1 MKTKIRRV
9 SKRTLAVFLGI
20 MILFSSIG
28 IGSLITANATD
39 FCDVYIASDT
49 TATIKVAC
57 YGGSCDGNWY
67 TAKSVSG
74 ATFGDSTRNVYK
86 VSLPTDATSSCVIK
100 YNNDGNKIIIN
111 NGTSPYDYRNKIY
124 CDWVPGWKD
133 YKNVTKNVT
142 GENGLTGYIWDNNQS
157 TNNMTL
163 GNDGV
168 YYKTFSNVSCNADQT
183 FQFNVIDQGS
193 WDWKCKNI
201 NTSACSGCTVS
212 WNDNNSKNMKMSI
225 TDAGYYSITVKYSTF
240 SDKLWVLASRIQRTV
255 TIGSVTNGSITA
267 SSASV
272 YPGATVTLT
281 LSPNTGYSPVA
292 PTVTGNTTSTSV
304 SLTEVSSTSYTFEMP
319 NENVTVTA
327 VFPVSETQYPVTITN
342 DGHGTTSNSSINA
355 GRTTAIPLGT
365 ATPNYG
371 YKFKN
376 WTASGGGIRIT
387 KPTSA
392 TGATA
397 TATGSGGTITANFE
411 PIESLNLYIAGRI
424 QVRPS
429 AGSSSW
435 TNSYDSGEWSDTG
448 DDNIKFEYDSTA
460 QKYKVQTYASIA
472 QLATKH
478 SSKDPWFFVYD
489 KSNTYYWYYE
499 QSTAKGLEY
508 SDRGT
513 EYQLTKYTSKS
524 STYDCK
530 LKFAGNTNET
540 PVTIWFDAT
549 TQKISFTVPT
559 FHDISFTNK
568 PTGGTVTVTVNSTE
582 YSSNQRLEHGTSYT
596 VKFKPDTGYDL
607 NSTVTIG
614 ENTVQKSSLSGDASS
629 GYTYS
634 GTLTADTT
642 ITAAFSKINYTITYP
657 SSPSGYT
664 IGGSKPPTAQ
674 YGNNVSF
681 TITPDSNFRIDS
693 VTYTANGV
701 TNTITPSGTTYSF
714 TMPAGKVT
722 ITVTSIAQKTLTVI
736 KSVGSEGIT
745 KVEYKVGSAAYTT
758 YSTPV
763 VVDTGSAITLRVTY
777 ATGWEYKY
785 HSFTGSSGTKTNN
798 TTFNISSMDQNTTFD
813 IQAKKQLY
821 TISIA
826 SGVTGLASGAT
837 IKDANNNTITQ
848 TTIGEKFYISVSS
861 AANYMYS
868 SVSAT
873 GSPTLGT
880 VTTNYDD
887 TVGTSSAVIEY
898 KMGSNNVVVTPSFIR
913 IRKIQLP
920 SLDDHV
926 TTTIHYRKMSNDT
939 DNTLTEGNSI
949 WARATTAPQ
958 IYVNPV
964 SGYKMDITIKDGT
977 TTLTTLQDVTH
988 KDSSIT
994 NYTYTNFS
1002 SSTSTAVINIEANED
1017 LSTGYY
1023 ILGDF
1028 NSWDGT
1034 QYEFKKSSGAS
1045 DSNISYATIN
1055 FNASD
1060 AINYSS
1066 TGTGFKLKS
1075 GSTWYTNSSLT
1086 LTTDSTNKAINDTT
1100 GGENNNVTLK
1110 TTVAGNYAFTLDTTS
1125 GRSLS
1130 VTYPDQ
1136 NISYSDDSNV
1146 TYHTDYH
1153 PSTSKYSRSVTVKVK
1168 AKPNYK
1174 VNGITVANQT
1184 ANYNSF
1190 QPTAATF
1197 VRPIV
1202 QYSDPSNTEYYYEF
1216 TFTMGKDHVNV
1227 TFNTSQI
1234 SLAVTPNI
1242 SSSGFSTK
1250 IYNDAGTEEI
1260 TTISTGQFYK
1270 IVCVA
1275 ADNTYTIG
1283 SSSFVY
1289 TYKPENILSSATNTY
1304 TFRCRA
1310 NAYDLSASIN
1320 YLAAKPD
1327 IYVNNV
1333 LNPAAEAQ
1341 EITLFAGK
1349 PNTLSDINVTKVA
1362 NNNNSWV
1369 KYALFDTKAHA
1380 EATDSPGT
1388 ASTVLSGRCAYS
1400 QNGTIE
1406 APKQQ
1411 GPYYMCVYA
1420 YNQPAD
1426 LSAGTYSNKII
1437 VKVNVTYQRTTTNF
1451 YVDVHSFTITNT
1463 AQTDN
1468 MVEIYDG
1475 DGSVPGSNPNIYPD
1489 AQGDD
1494 LRAYFSLASHSTIY
1508 QATDLEIPDNN
1519 VDLYAK
1525 VTINGVDTWVEL
1537 SSDKIANNS
1546 HTLDVWLEAAA
1557 TERASST
1564 TFNNNTVSNK
1574 PASGTKR
1581 IYLKKPSNWSH
1592 NNNTWNNIYIYYWS
1606 DSGSISHPNWT
1617 QSDKMYNLGYIDKGG
1632 NQKND
1637 YYYCF
1642 DIPEGA
1648 DYVIFKENNN
1658 QNTSE
1663 QTDNISLS
1671 SGSNFYEL
1679 TTAPSAKALTK
1690 VAQPKFTG
1698 YIDNIRMNVDNTLS
1712 IKPKGVTD
1720 DMKVTYTVGGTNPGA
1735 ISVSQDGIL
1744 TSHTSGVA
1752 QATATVTIKVEGSI
1766 REKEGFTY
1774 YGQTTNDYTRDY
1786 YEQTINV
1793 TVIDDTLISGVQLM
1807 SYSTAST
1814 TVNIVNL
1821 DEGSS
1826 NIPANIV
1833 GADTKL
1839 SIKGKTY
1846 KTTSVT
1852 ANNVTNYTYCGIVT
1866 FDGVNNTVTFKY
1878 AKPDD
1883 TNSYTSSN
1891 LVFEAKVNTEVVGTG
1906 NDGERYGFEKW
1917 QKNGDDLSTSTYKDD
1932 SYILIDG
1939 NPYSKCFKSYPYTDF
1954 YITYKYY
1961 DYKVE
1966 RANGEK
1972 ITYYDTSYVNED
1984 PSNPEF
1990 NNTHVERSYTKKYE
2004 VRIKRTEIAAK
2015 TDEEKLALMSEAAS
2029 LKLVNVKSNYY
2040 TYTYSVACIDTK
2052 SFKNKADT
2060 NHGMEFTVVL
2070 TPTVRTYNVF
2080 LNGTTEITGKH
2091 YGDMIECNNTTFPS
2105 QVDGTT
2111 IYKWQT
2117 RKTEGDSVNL
2127 VTVATGKSYKFR
2139 LSGNTYLT
2147 TESLSGDTNLTTEGN
2162 ASVVTHT
2169 GYEYGSTGDEALGT
2183 LQELIYQNFYIA
2195 DFYNNGAMAEYTVQV
2210 PKYDDYGDET
2220 GEINVTKKR
2229 DLSFIGGG
2237 VLYYSVD
2244 SNNGNVNNKVLD
2256 NRYVTTD
2263 NKTVLYDAND
2273 QNYPILEKIRQLI
2286 EAQDSSKEKAYAIPS
2301 GYVANTHEKGQTVS
2315 SGTGF
2320 FYRFL
2325 PYMQYNATSGK
2336 NDIKNNDAFR
2346 YSSAL
2351 GAYQYIFTQGIVN
2364 KESTKNMRVYSYYIY
2379 GYNDYENN
2387 DGEMVYKYVISQNY
2401 VDAAT
2406 YIPNSSIYS

>member
-1 MKTKIRRV
+1 MKTKI
-9 SKRTLAVFLGI
+9 KRFS
-20 MILFSSIG
+20 MRSFSLFIGLTMLITSIG
-28 IGSLITANATD
+28 FGSIIQAGAYNSYDLSSGQVCYFDNSLKQWSEVYLKVIKRNDGTFTGGPWSLTHITGSDYWKFTAPSAWGGYTHYQFYGGGDYIDEIEGKLANNGTEDWYADCMTPTD
-39 FCDVYIASDT
+39 ANGHGGSFSKCVGVKNFSVSTTGASSGSGTSGDPYIVPKNTSITMTASSDNIKSANTVKYKFNSGSYGT
-49 TATIKVAC
+49 TAT
-57 YGGSCDGNWY
+57 D
-67 TAKSVSG
+67 TFTSV
-74 ATFGDSTRNVYK
+74 N
-86 VSLPTDATSSCVIK
+86 
-100 YNNDGNKIIIN
+100 
-111 NGTSPYDYRNKIY
+111 
-124 CDWVPGWKD
+124 
-133 YKNVTKNVT
+133 
-142 GENGLTGYIWDNNQS
+142 
-157 TNNMTL
+157 
-163 GNDGV
+163 
-168 YYKTFSNVSCNADQT
+168 
-183 FQFNVIDQGS
+183 
-193 WDWKCKNI
+193 
-201 NTSACSGCTVS
+201 
-212 WNDNNSKNMKMSI
+212 
-225 TDAGYYSITVKYSTF
+225 
-240 SDKLWVLASRIQRTV
+240 
-255 TIGSVTNGSITA
+255 
-267 SSASV
+267 
-272 YPGATVTLT
+272 
-281 LSPNTGYSPVA
+281 
-292 PTVTGNTTSTSV
+292 TGNTDFTKTVSVQTSRG
-304 SLTEVSSTSYTFEMP
+304 SYTSRE
-319 NENVTVTA
+319 ETKTVYYRTA
-327 VFPVSETQYPVTITN
+327 VDETQYPVTITN

-355 GRTTAIPLGT
+355 GPTTAIPLGT

-513 EYQLTKYTSKS
+513 EYQLTKYTDKS
-524 STYDCK
+524 ETYDCK

-614 ENTVQKSSLSGDASS
+614 GNTVQKSSLSGNASS

-657 SSPSGYT
+657 TPSGYT

-693 VTYTANGV
+693 VKYTANGV

-714 TMPAGKVT
+714 TMPAGNVT
-722 ITVTSIAQKTLTVI
+722 ITVTSIAQKTLTVT
-736 KSVGSEGIT
+736 KPVGSEGIT

-798 TTFNISSMDQNTTFD
+798 TTFNISSMDQNTIFD

-868 SVSAT
+868 SVSET

-964 SGYKMDITIKDGT
+964 SGYKMDITIKDGA
-977 TTLTTLQDVTH
+977 TTLTTLQDVIH

-1190 QPTAATF
+1190 QPEGATF

-1250 IYNDAGTEEI
+1250 IFNDAGTEEI

-1289 TYKPENILSSATNTY
+1289 TNKPENQLSSATNTY

-1369 KYALFDTKAHA
+1369 KYALFDTRVHA
-1380 EATDSPGT
+1380 EASVSPGT
-1388 ASTVLSGRCAYS
+1388 ASIIPPGRCAYS
-1400 QNGTIE
+1400 QDGTIT
-1406 APKQQ
+1406 APSQQ
-1411 GPYYMCVYA
+1411 DTYYMCVYA
-1420 YNQPAD
+1420 YNQPAG
-1426 LSAGTYSNKII
+1426 LSAGTFSNKII

-1489 AQGDD
+1489 A
-1494 LRAYFSLASHSTIY
+1494 RAYFSLASNSTIY

-1617 QSDKMYNLGYIDKGG
+1617 QSEKMYNLGYIDKGG

-1698 YIDNIRMNVDNTLS
+1698 YIDNIRMNVDNTQS

-1752 QATATVTIKVEGSI
+1752 KATATVTIKVEGSI

-1774 YGQTTNDYTRDY
+1774 YGQTTSNYTRDY

-1866 FDGVNNTVTFKY
+1866 FDSVNNTVTFKY

-1891 LVFEAKVNTEVVGTG
+1891 LVFEAKVNTEVVDTG
-1906 NDGERYGFEKW
+1906 RDGERYGFEKW

-1939 NPYSKCFKSYPYTDF
+1939 DPYSKCFKSYAYTDI

-2080 LNGTTEITGKH
+2080 LNGTTVITGKH

-2147 TESLSGDTNLTTEGN
+2147 TKSLSGDTNLTTEGN

-2220 GEINVTKKR
+2220 GETISDTKKR

-2244 SNNGNVNNKVLD
+2244 SINGNVNNKVLD

-2263 NKTVLYDAND
+2263 NKTVLFDAND

-2364 KESTKNMRVYSYYIY
+2364 KESTKKMRVYSYYIY